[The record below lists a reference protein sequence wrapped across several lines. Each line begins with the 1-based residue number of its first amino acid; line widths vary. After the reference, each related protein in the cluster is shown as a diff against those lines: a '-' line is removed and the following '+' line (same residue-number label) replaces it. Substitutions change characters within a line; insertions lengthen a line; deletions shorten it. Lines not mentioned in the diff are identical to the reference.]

1 METSYRRRVGVPA
14 RGPARDGDPGRDGE
28 LPMEEEEE
36 EEEEGGGFLARFGAP
51 VVRTPRACRRGE
63 PRLVPWGMHRGFR
76 HGMPRAMSG
85 VRSRRRVLLH
95 AACEAKCC
103 STRRDRSG
111 HGLLTTGKYRGQGD
125 ESSSARVVLK
135 VLPRK
140 EFGFVFHHSSWGVPG
155 WQPQTSGPWEG
166 IRSDTSRSDPCSVA
180 MKISRA
186 LAAFVL
192 AGASPQPLRATVES
206 RVELGPE
213 KPGKPNTYATRG
225 RSNPS

>member
-28 LPMEEEEE
+28 LPMEEEEEEE

-140 EFGFVFHHSSWGVPG
+140 EFGFAGERWAFPPFFVG
-155 WQPQTSGPWEG
+155 GPRLAASDLG
-166 IRSDTSRSDPCSVA
+166 AVGGHPIRYEPFGSVLGRHEDF
-180 MKISRA
+180 SRA
-186 LAAFVL
+186 RGVRPRGCVPPTPPRHRRIAC
-192 AGASPQPLRATVES
+192 R
-206 RVELGPE
+206 
-213 KPGKPNTYATRG
+213 TRT
-225 RSNPS
+225 REARKT